1 MQAKVFGSII
11 RELRE
16 LRGITQLQLA
26 AQLNVSRS
34 TITNWEQPPAP
45 HPVQPGRKER
55 TAPGIVPA
63 EWRVLFSSDEP
74 HSVLLVSFYF
84 SSFWSRFVCPE
95 DQ

>member
-34 TITNWEQPPAP
+34 TITNWEQPADS
-45 HPVQPGRKER
+45 
-55 TAPGIVPA
+55 T
-63 EWRVLFSSDEP
+63 
-74 HSVLLVSFYF
+74 SVVRCLKSTRLQALYKPF
-84 SSFWSRFVCPE
+84 
-95 DQ
+95 